1 MKALFRSN
9 AHTGR
14 NQLQHRLIR
23 QAASLLL
30 SYPDDRLPDR
40 LAGVRSLLDHV
51 DGHPRRLLDTTLDAL
66 AAADPFTLQA
76 DYVDTFDLHRGAT
89 MYLTYWTD
97 GDTRN
102 RGAAMHAFAQAYRQ
116 AGAPAPGIEAPDHLT
131 VVLEFA
137 ATVDPAVGERLLI
150 EHRIALDI
158 LRAALN
164 ERASLYAPTVE
175 AICSTLPPVTDQD
188 QRRARRLATAGPP
201 AEAIGLQPFTL
212 TVPPRRDGAGN
223 LLPRE
228 GADDAGR

>member
-9 AHTGR
+9 ADTDR

-23 QAASLLL
+23 QTASLLL
-30 SYPDDRLPDR
+30 TYPDDRLPDR

-51 DGHPRRLLDTTLDAL
+51 GGQPRRLLDSTVDAL
-66 AAADPFTLQA
+66 TGADPFTLQA

-102 RGAAMHAFAQAYRQ
+102 RGTAMHAFAQTYRQ
-116 AGAPAPGIEAPDHLT
+116 AGAPAPATEAPDHLT

-137 ATVDPAVGERLLI
+137 ATVDPAAGERLLR

-158 LRAALN
+158 LRGALN
-164 ERASLYAPTVE
+164 ERASVYAPTVE
-175 AICSTLPPVTDQD
+175 AVCLTLPPVTDQD
-188 QRRARRLATAGPP
+188 QRRAQRLAAAGPP

-223 LLPRE
+223 PVQRE
-228 GADDAGR
+228 GADDGRR